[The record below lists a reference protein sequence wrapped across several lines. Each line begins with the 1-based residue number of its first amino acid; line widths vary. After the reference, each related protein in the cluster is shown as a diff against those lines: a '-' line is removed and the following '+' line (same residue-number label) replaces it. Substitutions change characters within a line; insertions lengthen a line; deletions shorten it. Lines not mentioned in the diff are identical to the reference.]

1 MNVSTVFICEDDENL
16 NLLLYHNISQWGY
29 DVHTFFDGEKIL
41 SEIQNRRPDVVV
53 LDINLPIKNG
63 VTVLEESRKLYPN
76 LPVIIVSGQGKVTTA
91 LDVMKLG
98 AYDYLPKPID
108 LERLELLLR
117 NAAKQS
123 ELWAQIEALRSSSY
137 EFPYNEIIAKSEEMR
152 KVFRMISKIHDTDNA
167 VLLYGETGV
176 GKELLARAIHFYGK
190 RKNGPFVVVNCA
202 AIPRELLES
211 EFFGH
216 EKGAFTGAIK
226 KHIGYFEK
234 ANGGTLFIDDIDDLP
249 YNMQVKLLRV
259 LQEKEI
265 SRVGSTEN
273 IPIDVRIICATK
285 VDLKQKVAEKLFRED
300 LYYRL
305 NIIPIFLPPLRERK
319 EDIPELLIHFLKKHN
334 AEEKIQFLNDGV
346 YTTLRQY
353 NWPGNIRELENIT
366 ERMIALSPNDF
377 INHTV
382 FEPLLNGSHEEIKDI
397 ELFERYENFDH
408 YILSKEKEIINWAL
422 EKSGHNVTAAAKI
435 LKIPRTTLRS
445 KMEKLLITNF
455 SEA

>member
-63 VTVLEESRKLYPN
+63 VTVLEESLKLYPN

-216 EKGAFTGAIK
+216 EKGAFTGAYQRK
-226 KHIGYFEK
+226 IGKFEQ
-234 ANGGTLFIDDIDDLP
+234 AHHGTIFLDEVGEMDLSL
-249 YNMQVKLLRV
+249 QAKLLRL
-259 LQEKEI
+259 LQTKTFERIGGNDTITVDTRIVSATNKNLQDEI
-265 SRVGSTEN
+265 KN
-273 IPIDVRIICATK
+273 
-285 VDLKQKVAEKLFRED
+285 KLFRED
-300 LYYRL
+300 LYFRL
-305 NIIPIFLPPLRERK
+305 SSFPIIIPPLRERK
-319 EDIPELLIHFLKKHN
+319 TDILLLADEFLHRFTTRYEKKIN
-334 AEEKIQFLNDGV
+334 SFSKKALAALLKYSF
-346 YTTLRQY
+346 
-353 NWPGNIRELENIT
+353 PGNVRELENLVEHAVIMCDTLMIELDDLPDTLRANAETSSMTNALDNETVLPLDFVKKQAIT
-366 ERMIALSPNDF
+366 HALNITGGNLVETAQRLHIGRS
-377 INHTV
+377 TLYR
-382 FEPLLNGSHEEIKDI
+382 LLEKYEIK
-397 ELFERYENFDH
+397 F
-408 YILSKEKEIINWAL
+408 
-422 EKSGHNVTAAAKI
+422 
-435 LKIPRTTLRS
+435 
-445 KMEKLLITNF
+445 
-455 SEA
+455 

>member
-29 DVHTFFDGEKIL
+29 EVHTFFDGEKIL

-63 VTVLEESRKLYPN
+63 VTVLEETRKLYPN

-216 EKGAFTGAIK
+216 EKGAFTGAYQRK
-226 KHIGYFEK
+226 IGKFEQ
-234 ANGGTLFIDDIDDLP
+234 AHHGTIFLDEVGEMDLSL
-249 YNMQVKLLRV
+249 QAKLLRL
-259 LQEKEI
+259 LQTKTFERIGGNDTITVDTRIVSATNKNLQDEI
-265 SRVGSTEN
+265 KN
-273 IPIDVRIICATK
+273 
-285 VDLKQKVAEKLFRED
+285 KLFRED
-300 LYYRL
+300 LYFRL
-305 NIIPIFLPPLRERK
+305 SSFPIIIPPLRERK
-319 EDIPELLIHFLKKHN
+319 TDILLLADEFLHRFTTRYEKKIN
-334 AEEKIQFLNDGV
+334 SFSKKALAALLKYSF
-346 YTTLRQY
+346 
-353 NWPGNIRELENIT
+353 PGNVRELENLVEHAVIMCDTLMIELDDLPDTLRANAETSSLTNTLDNETVLPLDFVKKQAIT
-366 ERMIALSPNDF
+366 HALNITGGNLVETAQRLHIGRS
-377 INHTV
+377 TLYR
-382 FEPLLNGSHEEIKDI
+382 LLEKYEIK
-397 ELFERYENFDH
+397 F
-408 YILSKEKEIINWAL
+408 
-422 EKSGHNVTAAAKI
+422 
-435 LKIPRTTLRS
+435 
-445 KMEKLLITNF
+445 
-455 SEA
+455 

>member
-29 DVHTFFDGEKIL
+29 EVHTFFDGEKIL

-63 VTVLEESRKLYPN
+63 VTVLEETRKLYPN

-216 EKGAFTGAIK
+216 EKGAFTGAYQRK
-226 KHIGYFEK
+226 IGKFEQ
-234 ANGGTLFIDDIDDLP
+234 AHHGTIFLDEVGEMDLSL
-249 YNMQVKLLRV
+249 QAKLLRL
-259 LQEKEI
+259 LQTKTFERIGGNDTITVDTRIVSATNKNLQDEI
-265 SRVGSTEN
+265 KN
-273 IPIDVRIICATK
+273 
-285 VDLKQKVAEKLFRED
+285 KLFRED
-300 LYYRL
+300 LYFRL
-305 NIIPIFLPPLRERK
+305 SSFPIIIPPLRERK
-319 EDIPELLIHFLKKHN
+319 TDILLLADEFLHRFTTRYEKKIN
-334 AEEKIQFLNDGV
+334 SFSKKALAALLKYSF
-346 YTTLRQY
+346 
-353 NWPGNIRELENIT
+353 PGNVRELENLIEHAVIMCDTLMIELDDLPDTLRANAETSSLTNTLDNETVLPLDFVKKQAIT
-366 ERMIALSPNDF
+366 HALNITGGNLVETAQRLHIGRS
-377 INHTV
+377 TLYR
-382 FEPLLNGSHEEIKDI
+382 LLEKYEIK
-397 ELFERYENFDH
+397 F
-408 YILSKEKEIINWAL
+408 
-422 EKSGHNVTAAAKI
+422 
-435 LKIPRTTLRS
+435 
-445 KMEKLLITNF
+445 
-455 SEA
+455 

>member
-1 MNVSTVFICEDDENL
+1 MNVSTVFICEDDENI

-216 EKGAFTGAIK
+216 EKGAFTGAYQRK
-226 KHIGYFEK
+226 IGKFEQ
-234 ANGGTLFIDDIDDLP
+234 AHHGTIFLDEVGEMDLSL
-249 YNMQVKLLRV
+249 QAKLLRL
-259 LQEKEI
+259 LQTKTFERIGGNDTITVDTRIVSATNKNLQDEI
-265 SRVGSTEN
+265 KN
-273 IPIDVRIICATK
+273 
-285 VDLKQKVAEKLFRED
+285 KLFRED
-300 LYYRL
+300 LYFRL
-305 NIIPIFLPPLRERK
+305 SSFPIIIPPLRERK
-319 EDIPELLIHFLKKHN
+319 TDILLLADEFLHRFTTRYEKKIN
-334 AEEKIQFLNDGV
+334 SFSKKALAALLKYSF
-346 YTTLRQY
+346 
-353 NWPGNIRELENIT
+353 PGNVRELENLVEHAVIMCDTLMIELDDLPDTLRANAETSSMTNALDNETVLPLDFVKKQAIT
-366 ERMIALSPNDF
+366 HALNITGGNLVETAQRLHIGRS
-377 INHTV
+377 TLYR
-382 FEPLLNGSHEEIKDI
+382 LLEKYEIK
-397 ELFERYENFDH
+397 F
-408 YILSKEKEIINWAL
+408 
-422 EKSGHNVTAAAKI
+422 
-435 LKIPRTTLRS
+435 
-445 KMEKLLITNF
+445 
-455 SEA
+455 

>member
-29 DVHTFFDGEKIL
+29 DVQTFFDGEKIL
-41 SEIQNRRPDVVV
+41 SEIQLRRPDVIV
-53 LDINLPIKNG
+53 LDINLPIKSG
-63 VTVLEESRKLYPN
+63 VTVLQESRKLYPN

-123 ELWAQIEALRSSSY
+123 ELWAQIEVLRSSSY
-137 EFPYNEIIAKSEEMR
+137 EFPYNDIIAKSEAMR

-216 EKGAFTGAIK
+216 EKGAFTGAYQRK
-226 KHIGYFEK
+226 IGKFEQ
-234 ANGGTLFIDDIDDLP
+234 AHQGTIFLDEVGEMDLSL
-249 YNMQVKLLRV
+249 QAKLLRL
-259 LQEKEI
+259 LQTKTFERIGGNDTITVDTRIVSATNKNLQDEI
-265 SRVGSTEN
+265 KS
-273 IPIDVRIICATK
+273 
-285 VDLKQKVAEKLFRED
+285 KLFRED
-300 LYYRL
+300 LYFRL
-305 NIIPIFLPPLRERK
+305 SSFPIIIPPLRERK
-319 EDIPELLIHFLKKHN
+319 TDILLL
-334 AEEKIQFLNDGV
+334 AEEFLHRFTTRYEKKINSFSKKALAAL
-346 YTTLRQY
+346 LRY
-353 NWPGNIRELENIT
+353 SFPGNVRELENLVEHAVIMCDT
-366 ERMIALSPNDF
+366 LM
-377 INHTV
+377 
-382 FEPLLNGSHEEIKDI
+382 I
-397 ELFERYENFDH
+397 ELDDLPDTLRANNETPT
-408 YILSKEKEIINWAL
+408 LSNVLDSETVLPLDFVKKQAITHALNVTGGNLVETAQRLQIGRSTLYRLL
-422 EKSGHNVTAAAKI
+422 EKYEI
-435 LKIPRTTLRS
+435 TL
-445 KMEKLLITNF
+445 
-455 SEA
+455 

>member
-1 MNVSTVFICEDDENL
+1 MSTVFVCEDDENL

-29 DVHTFFDGEKIL
+29 EVHTYFDGEKIL
-41 SEIQNRRPDVVV
+41 TEIQNRRPDVIV
-53 LDINLPIKNG
+53 LDINLPIKSG
-63 VTVLEESRKLYPN
+63 VKVLEESRKLYPN

-137 EFPYNEIIAKSEEMR
+137 EYPYQDIIAKSEAMR

-216 EKGAFTGAIK
+216 EKGAFTGAYQRK
-226 KHIGYFEK
+226 IGKFEQ
-234 ANGGTLFIDDIDDLP
+234 AHHGTIFLDEVGEMDLSL
-249 YNMQVKLLRV
+249 QAKLLRL
-259 LQEKEI
+259 LQTKTFERIGGNDTITVDTRIVSATNKNLQDEI
-265 SRVGSTEN
+265 KN
-273 IPIDVRIICATK
+273 
-285 VDLKQKVAEKLFRED
+285 KLFRED
-300 LYYRL
+300 LYFRL
-305 NIIPIFLPPLRERK
+305 SSFPIIIPPLRERK
-319 EDIPELLIHFLKKHN
+319 TDILLL
-334 AEEKIQFLNDGV
+334 AEEFLHRFTTRYEKKINSFSKKALSALLK
-346 YTTLRQY
+346 YSF
-353 NWPGNIRELENIT
+353 PGNVRELENLVEHAVIMCDTLMIEFDDLPDSIRVNAESASVTNPVDRETVLPLDFVKKQAIT
-366 ERMIALSPNDF
+366 HALSSTGGNLVETAQRLQ
-377 INHTV
+377 IGRSTLYR
-382 FEPLLNGSHEEIKDI
+382 LLEKYEIK
-397 ELFERYENFDH
+397 L
-408 YILSKEKEIINWAL
+408 
-422 EKSGHNVTAAAKI
+422 
-435 LKIPRTTLRS
+435 
-445 KMEKLLITNF
+445 
-455 SEA
+455 

>member
-63 VTVLEESRKLYPN
+63 VTVLEESLKLYPN

-216 EKGAFTGAIK
+216 EKGAFTGAYQRK
-226 KHIGYFEK
+226 IGKFEQ
-234 ANGGTLFIDDIDDLP
+234 AHHGTIFLDEVGEMDLSL
-249 YNMQVKLLRV
+249 QAKLLRL
-259 LQEKEI
+259 LQTKTFERIGGNDTITVDTRIVSATNKNLQDEI
-265 SRVGSTEN
+265 KN
-273 IPIDVRIICATK
+273 
-285 VDLKQKVAEKLFRED
+285 KLFRED
-300 LYYRL
+300 LYFRL
-305 NIIPIFLPPLRERK
+305 SSFPIIIPPLRERK
-319 EDIPELLIHFLKKHN
+319 TDILLLADEFLHRFTTRYEKKIN
-334 AEEKIQFLNDGV
+334 SFSKKALAALLKYSF
-346 YTTLRQY
+346 
-353 NWPGNIRELENIT
+353 PGNVRELENLVEHAVIMCDTLMIELDDLPDTLRANAETSSLTNTLDNETVLPLDFVKKQAIT
-366 ERMIALSPNDF
+366 HALNITGGNLVETAQRLHIGRS
-377 INHTV
+377 TLYR
-382 FEPLLNGSHEEIKDI
+382 LLEKYEIK
-397 ELFERYENFDH
+397 F
-408 YILSKEKEIINWAL
+408 
-422 EKSGHNVTAAAKI
+422 
-435 LKIPRTTLRS
+435 
-445 KMEKLLITNF
+445 
-455 SEA
+455 

>member
-1 MNVSTVFICEDDENL
+1 MSTVFICEDDENL

-63 VTVLEESRKLYPN
+63 VTVLEESLKLYPN

-216 EKGAFTGAIK
+216 EKGAFTGAYQRK
-226 KHIGYFEK
+226 IGKFEQ
-234 ANGGTLFIDDIDDLP
+234 AHHGTIFLDEVGEMDLSL
-249 YNMQVKLLRV
+249 QAKLLRL
-259 LQEKEI
+259 LQTKTFERIGGNDTITVDTRIVSATNKNLQDEI
-265 SRVGSTEN
+265 KN
-273 IPIDVRIICATK
+273 
-285 VDLKQKVAEKLFRED
+285 KLFRED
-300 LYYRL
+300 LYFRL
-305 NIIPIFLPPLRERK
+305 SSFPIIIPPLRERK
-319 EDIPELLIHFLKKHN
+319 TDILLLADEFLHRFTTRYEKKIN
-334 AEEKIQFLNDGV
+334 SFSKKALAALLKYSF
-346 YTTLRQY
+346 
-353 NWPGNIRELENIT
+353 PGNVRELENLVEHAVIMCDTLMIELDDLPDTLRANAETSSLTNTLDNETVLPLDFVKKQAIT
-366 ERMIALSPNDF
+366 HALNITGGNLVETAQRLHIGRS
-377 INHTV
+377 TLYR
-382 FEPLLNGSHEEIKDI
+382 LLEKYEIK
-397 ELFERYENFDH
+397 F
-408 YILSKEKEIINWAL
+408 
-422 EKSGHNVTAAAKI
+422 
-435 LKIPRTTLRS
+435 
-445 KMEKLLITNF
+445 
-455 SEA
+455 

>member
-216 EKGAFTGAIK
+216 EKGAFTGAYQRK
-226 KHIGYFEK
+226 IGKFEQ
-234 ANGGTLFIDDIDDLP
+234 AHHGTIFLDEVGEMDLSL
-249 YNMQVKLLRV
+249 QAKLLRL
-259 LQEKEI
+259 LQTKTFERIGGNDTITVDTRIVSATNKNLQDEI
-265 SRVGSTEN
+265 KN
-273 IPIDVRIICATK
+273 
-285 VDLKQKVAEKLFRED
+285 KLFRED
-300 LYYRL
+300 LYFRL
-305 NIIPIFLPPLRERK
+305 SSFPIIIPPLRERK
-319 EDIPELLIHFLKKHN
+319 TDILLLADEFLHRFTTRYEKKIN
-334 AEEKIQFLNDGV
+334 SFSKKALAALLKYSF
-346 YTTLRQY
+346 
-353 NWPGNIRELENIT
+353 PGNVRELENLVEHAVIMCDTLMIELDDLPDTLRANAETSSLTNTLDNETVLPLDFVKKQAIT
-366 ERMIALSPNDF
+366 HALNITGGNLVETAQRLHIGRS
-377 INHTV
+377 TLYR
-382 FEPLLNGSHEEIKDI
+382 LLEKYEIK
-397 ELFERYENFDH
+397 F
-408 YILSKEKEIINWAL
+408 
-422 EKSGHNVTAAAKI
+422 
-435 LKIPRTTLRS
+435 
-445 KMEKLLITNF
+445 
-455 SEA
+455 

>member
-152 KVFRMISKIHDTDNA
+152 KVFRMISKT
-167 VLLYGETGV
+167 
-176 GKELLARAIHFYGK
+176 
-190 RKNGPFVVVNCA
+190 
-202 AIPRELLES
+202 
-211 EFFGH
+211 
-216 EKGAFTGAIK
+216 
-226 KHIGYFEK
+226 KH
-234 ANGGTLFIDDIDDLP
+234 
-249 YNMQVKLLRV
+249 
-259 LQEKEI
+259 
-265 SRVGSTEN
+265 
-273 IPIDVRIICATK
+273 C
-285 VDLKQKVAEKLFRED
+285 
-300 LYYRL
+300 
-305 NIIPIFLPPLRERK
+305 
-319 EDIPELLIHFLKKHN
+319 
-334 AEEKIQFLNDGV
+334 
-346 YTTLRQY
+346 
-353 NWPGNIRELENIT
+353 
-366 ERMIALSPNDF
+366 
-377 INHTV
+377 TV
-382 FEPLLNGSHEEIKDI
+382 
-397 ELFERYENFDH
+397 
-408 YILSKEKEIINWAL
+408 
-422 EKSGHNVTAAAKI
+422 
-435 LKIPRTTLRS
+435 
-445 KMEKLLITNF
+445 
-455 SEA
+455 